1 MRRNPT
7 KEVIM
12 KISVIGAGH
21 VGATTAQRIAEKELA
36 NEVVLVDI
44 VDGLPQGK
52 SLDMWESAPVEG
64 FDARTTGANGYEATA
79 GSSITVITAGLARR
93 PGMSRDDL
101 LAKNTEIISDVVTQV
116 AKHSPDTKIIMV
128 TNPLDVM
135 AYVALKKSGFDS
147 KRVMGMAGILD
158 TARFRSFVAME
169 LNVSVRDI
177 QAMVLGGHGDTMVPL
192 PRYATVAGIPLPDL
206 LSKDKIDAIV
216 NRTRKGGGEIV
227 GLLKEGS
234 AYYAPSAA
242 VSEMVEAMVKDNKRI
257 LPCAAWL
264 TGEYGL
270 HDFYMGV
277 PVKLGK
283 DGIEEILEVQL
294 NDEEKAALQESAE
307 HIKSNLEKVSL

>member
-1 MRRNPT
+1 
-7 KEVIM
+7 M

-21 VGATTAQRIAEKELA
+21 VGENTAQRIAEKQLA
-36 NEVVLVDI
+36 EEVVLVDI
-44 VDGLPQGK
+44 VEGMPQGK
-52 SLDMWESAPVEG
+52 ALDMWESAPVEG
-64 FDARTTGANGYEATA
+64 FDTRTLGSNGYEETA

-101 LAKNTEIISDVVTQV
+101 LAKNTEIIQAVVKNVVDQ
-116 AKHSPDTKIIMV
+116 SPDTTIVMV

-135 AYVALKKSGFDS
+135 AYVALKVSNFPS
-147 KRVMGMAGILD
+147 NRVVGMAGILD

-169 LNVSVRDI
+169 LDVSVQDI

-206 LSKDKIDAIV
+206 LSQDKIDAIV
-216 NRTRKGGGEIV
+216 ERTRKAGGEIV
-227 GLLKEGS
+227 SLLKEGS

-242 VSEMVEAMVKDNKRI
+242 VAEMVEAITKDRKRI

-270 HDFYMGV
+270 NDLYMGV
-277 PVKLGK
+277 PIKLGR
-283 DGIEEILEVQL
+283 DGVEEILEVEL
-294 NDEEKAALQESAE
+294 NDEEKAALEESAE
-307 HIKSNLEKVSL
+307 HVRSNLAKVSL

>member
-1 MRRNPT
+1 
-7 KEVIM
+7 M

-158 TARFRSFVAME
+158 TARFRSFVALE

-206 LSKDKIDAIV
+206 LPKDKIDAIV
-216 NRTRKGGGEIV
+216 DRTRKGGGEIV

-242 VSEMVEAMVKDNKRI
+242 VTEMVEAMVKDNKRI

-270 HDFYMGV
+270 NDFYMGV
-277 PVKLGK
+277 PVKLGR
-283 DGIEEILEVQL
+283 DGIEDILEVQL
-294 NDEEKAALQESAE
+294 NDEEKAALQESAN

>member
-1 MRRNPT
+1 
-7 KEVIM
+7 M

>member
-1 MRRNPT
+1 
-7 KEVIM
+7 M
-12 KISVIGAGH
+12 KISVLGAGH

-64 FDARTTGANGYEATA
+64 FDARTTGSNGYEATA

-116 AKHSPDTKIIMV
+116 AKHSPETKIIMV

-206 LSKDKIDAIV
+206 LPKDKIDAIV
-216 NRTRKGGGEIV
+216 DRTRKGGGEIV

-242 VSEMVEAMVKDNKRI
+242 VTEMVEAMVKDNKRI

-270 HDFYMGV
+270 KDFYMGI
-277 PVKLGK
+277 PAKLGK

-294 NDEEKAALQESAE
+294 NDEEKAALQESAN

>member
-1 MRRNPT
+1 
-7 KEVIM
+7 M

-21 VGATTAQRIAEKELA
+21 VGENTAQRIAEKELA
-36 NEVVLVDI
+36 EEVVLVDI
-44 VDGLPQGK
+44 VEGMPQGK
-52 SLDMWESAPVEG
+52 ALDMWESAPVEG
-64 FDARTTGANGYEATA
+64 FDTRTLGSNGYEETA

-101 LAKNTEIISDVVTQV
+101 LAKNTEIIQAVVKNVVDQ
-116 AKHSPDTKIIMV
+116 SPETTIVMV

-135 AYVALKKSGFDS
+135 AYVALKVSNFPPN
-147 KRVMGMAGILD
+147 RVVGMAGILD

-169 LNVSVRDI
+169 LDVSVQDI

-206 LSKDKIDAIV
+206 LSQDKIDAIV
-216 NRTRKGGGEIV
+216 ERTRKAGGEIV
-227 GLLKEGS
+227 SLLKEGS

-242 VSEMVEAMVKDNKRI
+242 VAEMVEAITKDRKRI

-270 HDFYMGV
+270 KDLYMGV
-277 PVKLGK
+277 PIKLGRN
-283 DGIEEILEVQL
+283 GVEEILEVEL
-294 NDEEKAALQESAE
+294 NDEEKAAFEESAE
-307 HIKSNLEKVSL
+307 HVRSNLAKVSL

>member
-1 MRRNPT
+1 
-7 KEVIM
+7 M
-12 KISVIGAGH
+12 KISVLGAGH

-64 FDARTTGANGYEATA
+64 FDARTTGSNGYEATA

-116 AKHSPDTKIIMV
+116 AKHSPETKIIMV

-206 LSKDKIDAIV
+206 LPKDKIDAIV
-216 NRTRKGGGEIV
+216 DRTRKGGGEIV

-242 VSEMVEAMVKDNKRI
+242 VTEMVEAMVKDNKRI

-270 HDFYMGV
+270 KDFYMGV
-277 PVKLGK
+277 PAKLGK

-294 NDEEKAALQESAE
+294 NDEEKAALQESAN

>member
-1 MRRNPT
+1 
-7 KEVIM
+7 M

-44 VDGLPQGK
+44 VEGVPQGK
-52 SLDMWESAPVEG
+52 GLDMWESAPVEG
-64 FDARTTGANGYEATA
+64 FDTMLTGSNGYDATE
-79 GSSITVITAGLARR
+79 GSSITVITAGLPRK

-101 LAKNTEIISDVVTQV
+101 LAKNTEIIQGVTEEVVS
-116 AKHSPDTKIIMV
+116 KSPDTKIIVV

-135 AYVALKKSGFDS
+135 AYVALKTSGFDS

-158 TARFRSFVAME
+158 TARFRSFLAME

-206 LSKDKIDAIV
+206 LSADKIESIV
-216 NRTRKGGGEIV
+216 ERTRKGGGEIV
-227 GLLKEGS
+227 GLLKDGS

-242 VSEMVEAMVKDNKRI
+242 VTEMVEAMVKDNKRI

-270 HDFYMGV
+270 NDLYMGV

-283 DGIEEILEVQL
+283 DGIEDILEVKL
-294 NDEEKAALQESAE
+294 DADEKAALEESAE
-307 HIKSNLEKVSL
+307 HVRSNLSKVSL

>member
-1 MRRNPT
+1 
-7 KEVIM
+7 M

-44 VDGLPQGK
+44 VDGVPQGK
-52 SLDMWESAPVEG
+52 GLDMWESAPVEG
-64 FDARTTGANGYEATA
+64 FDTMLTGSNGYDETE
-79 GSSITVITAGLARR
+79 GSSITVITAGLPRK

-101 LAKNTEIISDVVTQV
+101 LAKNTEIIQGVTEEVVS
-116 AKHSPDTKIIMV
+116 KSPDTKIIVV

-135 AYVALKKSGFDS
+135 AYVALKTSGFDS

-158 TARFRSFVAME
+158 TARFRSFLAME

-206 LSKDKIDAIV
+206 LSADKIEAIV
-216 NRTRKGGGEIV
+216 ERTRKGGGEIV
-227 GLLKEGS
+227 GLLKDGS

-242 VSEMVEAMVKDNKRI
+242 VTEMVEAMVKDNKRI

-264 TGEYGL
+264 NGEYGL
-270 HDFYMGV
+270 NDLYMGV

-283 DGIEEILEVQL
+283 DGIEDIIEVKL
-294 NDEEKAALQESAE
+294 DDDEKTALAESAE
-307 HIKSNLEKVSL
+307 HVRSNLSKVSL

>member
-1 MRRNPT
+1 
-7 KEVIM
+7 M
-12 KISVIGAGH
+12 KVSVIGAGH
-21 VGATTAQRIAEKELA
+21 VGENTARRIAEKELA

-44 VDGLPQGK
+44 VEGMPQGK

-64 FDARTTGANGYEATA
+64 FDTMLTGSNGYEETA
-79 GSSITVITAGLARR
+79 GSSVTVITAGLARK

-101 LAKNTEIISDVVTQV
+101 LAKNTEIITDVVENV
-116 AKHSPDTKIIMV
+116 VKRSPDTTIIMV

-135 AYVALKKSGFDS
+135 AYVALKVSGLDS
-147 KRVMGMAGILD
+147 ANVMGMAGILD

-216 NRTRKGGGEIV
+216 ERTRKGGGEIV
-227 GLLKEGS
+227 GLLKSGS

-242 VSEMVEAMVKDNKRI
+242 ATEMVEAIVKDNKRI

-270 HDFYMGV
+270 EELYMGV
-277 PVKLGK
+277 PVKLGQG
-283 DGIEEILEVQL
+283 GIEDILEVEL
-294 NDEEKAALQESAE
+294 NDEEKAMLEKSAE
-307 HIKSNLEKVSL
+307 HVRDNLSKVSL

>member
-1 MRRNPT
+1 
-7 KEVIM
+7 M

-21 VGATTAQRIAEKELA
+21 VGATAAQRIAEKELV

-44 VDGLPQGK
+44 VEGMPQGK

-64 FDARTTGANGYEATA
+64 FDSRVVGSNSYEDTA
-79 GSSITVITAGLARR
+79 GSAVTIITAGLARK

-101 LAKNTEIISDVVTQV
+101 LAKNTEIISDVVKNV
-116 AKHSPDTKIIMV
+116 AKHSPDGIIIMV

-135 AYVALKKSGFDS
+135 AYVALQVSNFPS
-147 KRVMGMAGILD
+147 ERVMGMAGILD
-158 TARFRSFVAME
+158 TARFRSFVALE

-216 NRTRKGGGEIV
+216 ERTRKGGGEIV
-227 GLLKEGS
+227 GLLKSGS

-242 VSEMVEAMVKDNKRI
+242 VTEMAEAIVKDSKRI

-264 TGEYGL
+264 KGQYGL
-270 HDFYMGV
+270 QDLYMGV

-283 DGIEEILEVQL
+283 GGVEDILEVDL
-294 NDEEKAALQESAE
+294 NDEEKAALETSAG
-307 HIKSNLEKVSL
+307 HVRDNLSKVSL